1 MKIKA
6 VIITL
11 LLFGFISSA
20 QQIGDGRALEIT
32 DFSAPLKSGAYQ
44 GSLPNGLNPDT
55 QVYSWQHLFVIR
67 HSNDA
72 NNHQLQLSSSYA
84 MNDRLFFRK
93 IAGSLDPKNPEWIE
107 LATRGSNTFNGNQ
120 SINGNLV
127 IGNSIVSN
135 SKFEVTGGGITT
147 SLTNINSTLTQCINT
162 ANPAISLGFGY
173 LNSDMPFI
181 QSFNSTTLSANSLN
195 LNPFGGN
202 VGIGVT
208 NPLNKLDV
216 KGTIHSQE
224 VKVDMTNWSDF
235 VFKKEYKLPTLEEV
249 EKHIAANGHLQN
261 IPSEDEVLKNGINL
275 GEMNAK
281 LLQKIEELTLYSI
294 QQNKKI
300 EEQSKEIETLKA
312 LALRV
317 AKIEKKMNQ
326 K

>member
-1 MKIKA
+1 MKIRA
-6 VIITL
+6 VTITL

-107 LATRGSNTFNGNQ
+107 LATRGTNTFNGNQ
-120 SINGNLV
+120 SL
-127 IGNSIVSN
+127 IGNQNLTGDLTIGQQNEISTIAGPASSGAIQIKTNGQSGGSTNRYLRLGWKDNNALFSPALSIN
-135 SKFEVTGGGITT
+135 DD
-147 SLTNINSTLTQCINT
+147 L
-162 ANPAISLGFGY
+162 
-173 LNSDMPFI
+173 
-181 QSFNSTTLSANSLN
+181 
-195 LNPFGGN
+195 N
-202 VGIGVT
+202 VGIGT
-208 NPLNKLDV
+208 INPDSKLAV
-216 KGTIHSQE
+216 NGTIHSKE
-224 VKVDMTNWSDF
+224 VKVDMQGWSDF